1 MKEIFADMHIHIG
14 QTESGRPVKITAARS
29 LTLDEILIEA
39 SEHKGMGLIG
49 IIDCHSP
56 EVLAEIEKGV
66 ASGRYAEL
74 ADGGIQYK
82 ETVLLCGAEIEIYD
96 EKCRGPIHVLAFM
109 PTIEKMKRFSE
120 WLSKRVTNI
129 HLSSQ
134 RIYETGLRLQQTVK
148 ELGGLFIP
156 AHIFTPH
163 KSLYG
168 KGVKSSLKEVFDECL
183 IDAVELGLSSDT
195 HMASHVSELNA
206 YCFLTNSDAHSLG
219 KIGREY
225 NKLLMKHASFKEFSL
240 ALKGEEGRSVAANY
254 GMNPELGKYYQTT
267 CESCGLLKEAD
278 EKACKGCGSA
288 KFTKGVKTRLEEL
301 YDQDESPVKRPPYI
315 HQVPLQMIPGIGPK
329 TIEKLKEAFGTE
341 MNILHHVA
349 EDDLLGMLRPQTAKL
364 LIKAR
369 KGDMELEA
377 GGGGTYGKVKRG

>member
-14 QTESGRPVKITAARS
+14 RTESGRPVKITAART

-66 ASGRYAEL
+66 SAGRYTEL
-74 ADGGIQYK
+74 DDGGIQYK
-82 ETVLLCGAEIEIYD
+82 ETVLLCGAELEIYD
-96 EKCRGPIHVLAFM
+96 DRCRGPIHVLAFM
-109 PTIEKMKRFSE
+109 PTIEKMKEFSE
-120 WLSKRVTNI
+120 WLSQRVTNI

-134 RIYETGLRLQQTVK
+134 RIYETGVGLQQKVK
-148 ELGGLFIP
+148 ALGGLFIP

-168 KGVKSSLKEVFDECL
+168 KGVKSSLKEVFDERL

-206 YCFLTNSDAHSLG
+206 YAFLTNSDAHSLG

-225 NKLLMKHASFKEFSL
+225 NKLLMKHASFTEFSL
-240 ALKGEEGRSVAANY
+240 ALKGEAGRKIAANY
-254 GMNPELGKYYQTT
+254 GMNPQLGKYYQTA
-267 CESCGLLKEAD
+267 CEKCGSLKEAHD
-278 EKACKGCGSA
+278 ATCTSCGST
-288 KFTKGVKTRLEEL
+288 KFTKGVSTRLEEL
-301 YDQDESPVKRPPYI
+301 YDQDESPVKRPPYV

-329 TIEKLKEAFGTE
+329 TIQKLKRAFGTE
-341 MNILHHVA
+341 MNILHHVKR
-349 EDDLLGMLRPQTAKL
+349 EELRDTLRPETAEL
-364 LIKAR
+364 VIKAR
-369 KGDMELEA
+369 TGEMQLQA